1 MTCKG
6 VNNKELVN
14 YYLNLGLGLL
24 KNDNKDNKAKEIANL
39 VKKIEN
45 KLFK

>member
-14 YYLNLGLGLL
+14 YYLNLGLL

>member
-14 YYLNLGLGLL
+14 YYLNLGLL
-24 KNDNKDNKAKEIANL
+24 KNDNKDDKAKEIVNL
-39 VKKIEN
+39 VKEIEN